1 MRAGRRLG
9 MVLNAERR
17 KGAVLEAFD
26 GVVVQIDVSNLDFIG
41 VETLRIDS
49 ETVILRRNF
58 HLVAVDVQH
67 GMISA
72 MMPESQYERP
82 PAECEPHNLVAQ
94 ADSENGLLSK
104 QSADILD
111 RVVERFRI
119 TGTI

>member
-26 GVVVQIDVSNLDFIG
+26 GVVVQIDVNNLDFVG
-41 VETLRIDS
+41 VETFRIDS

-58 HLVAVDVQH
+58 HLFALNVED

-72 MMPESQYERP
+72 MMPEFQFERR
-82 PAECEPHNLVAQ
+82 PAECKPHNLVAQ
-94 ADSENGLLSK
+94 ADSENGLLRK

-111 RVVERFRI
+111 RV
-119 TGTI
+119 